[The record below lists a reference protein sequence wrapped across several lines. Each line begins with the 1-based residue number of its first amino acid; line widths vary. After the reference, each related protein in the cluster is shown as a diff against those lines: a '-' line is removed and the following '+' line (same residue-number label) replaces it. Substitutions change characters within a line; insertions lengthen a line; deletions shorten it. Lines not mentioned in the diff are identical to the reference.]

1 MYKCSAKAQ
10 LVLDQVR
17 HRCQADTQT
26 NNKWT
31 GKSGNYMYI
40 MGRENADGRATGVV
54 HKFQEDSSHKLCG
67 SFKIMSDGIITR
79 FTGLS
84 KADWNNAMTLAET
97 EYKAKYSESGT
108 KSVAE
113 DPADSKVAV

>member
-40 MGRENADGRATGVV
+40 MGRERSDGRATGVV
-54 HKFQEDSSHKLCG
+54 HKFHENPDCSHKLCG
-67 SFKIMSDGIITR
+67 SFKIMPDGNITR

-84 KADWNNAMTLAET
+84 KADWNNAMKLAET
-97 EYKAKYSESGT
+97 EYKAKYSET
-108 KSVAE
+108 APAE
-113 DPADSKVAV
+113 TPVDSKVAV